1 MQVAIQVAVAR
12 RPEVPRLCNPNP
24 TAPVAANGP
33 QPEIDRE
40 PMNRAEWDGPRPQAC
55 WSADPAPRRWRTAKA
70 PLAAVDDHEP
80 DRIAMAE
87 GSTDPVKATR
97 ASSSTP
103 ALHPESNLLAHYR
116 Y

>member
-1 MQVAIQVAVAR
+1 M
-12 RPEVPRLCNPNP
+12 
-24 TAPVAANGP
+24 G
-33 QPEIDRE
+33 
-40 PMNRAEWDGPRPQAC
+40 RPQAA
-55 WSADPAPRRWRTAKA
+55 SLLERRPRAATMAHGKS

-97 ASSSTP
+97 ASSNTP